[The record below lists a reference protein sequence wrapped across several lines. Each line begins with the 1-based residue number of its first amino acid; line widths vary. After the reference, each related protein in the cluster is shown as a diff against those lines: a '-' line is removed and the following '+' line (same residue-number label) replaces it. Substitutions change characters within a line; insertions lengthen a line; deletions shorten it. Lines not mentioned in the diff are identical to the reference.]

1 MSPRPLKPSEQAAR
15 KRVAEWLSKI
25 ARGANLSDA
34 DIAVEMICAARKA
47 ELLKLGGRTMLTQY
61 APRKQ
66 VRSWRLGL
74 HAPGDEGA
82 YRLGESLR
90 LLRVPRMS
98 GFVALL
104 KLGYAS
110 EVAHTLVTLSLR
122 GYHLP
127 ALALFVGLR
136 LIERGSDLQKEA
148 AALVNCAMLVAGEG
162 YKAAWDERYSCKRSP
177 FGATVNCI
185 EAIMN
190 DTDDPSE
197 RTRLSWRL
205 LIEWAM
211 LEDANVEQEGNIPVD
226 GKPEDIEVAL
236 VSLTLRHLVSS
247 TLEDK
252 EGILVRTL
260 LMSLRNKS
268 KGPVTT

>member
-1 MSPRPLKPSEQAAR
+1 MSPRLLKPSERAAR
-15 KRVAEWLSKI
+15 TRVAEWLSKI
-25 ARGANLSDA
+25 ASGANLSDK
-34 DIAVEMICAARKA
+34 DIAVEMISPVRKA

-90 LLRVPRMS
+90 LLQVPRMS

-110 EVAHTLVTLSLR
+110 EVAHSLVTLSLC
-122 GYHLP
+122 GKHLS

-136 LIERGSDLQKEA
+136 LIERGSDLQGTAHKLIEDA
-148 AALVNCAMLVAGEG
+148 RIVAGPSFDE
-162 YKAAWDERYSCKRSP
+162 AWKERYKCKWSC

-185 EAIMN
+185 EAMTN
-190 DTDDPSE
+190 DTDDPAE

-211 LEDANVEQEGNIPVD
+211 LEDASVGQESKIPIE

-236 VSLTLRHLVSS
+236 VSLTLGHYVSN
-247 TLEDK
+247 TLED
-252 EGILVRTL
+252 EERVLVATL
-260 LMSLRNKS
+260 YTSLLNAK
-268 KGPVTT
+268 KGAVIA